1 MVYESTSF
9 TLTEKFIEIVR
20 SDIMSGFELQQV
32 LRHGLQVGGRT
43 GERKE
48 ERRRDNPMHM
58 LYNVLPLNSTF

>member
-1 MVYESTSF
+1 
-9 TLTEKFIEIVR
+9 
-20 SDIMSGFELQQV
+20 MSGFELQQV